1 MKYQGL
7 LVFFGGGLE
16 FVWEGITLPSK
27 WGLRV
32 AGGSLVVPGHL

>member
-7 LVFFGGGLE
+7 GIIGGGLE
-16 FVWEGITLPSK
+16 FLWEGTTLPSK